1 LGVAVA
7 TIGRDEIHR
16 KIESGESLVVVDAL
30 PPMSYAHS
38 HLPGAINLPPE
49 RVDASAAKRIPDK
62 DVEIVVYCANPEC
75 ESSVDTARRLLALG
89 FTNVRHYPGG
99 KDEWRSLGLPLER
112 AGKPF
117 VA

>member
-1 LGVAVA
+1 MALS
-7 TIGRDEIHR
+7 TISCDELRR
-16 KIESGESLVVVDAL
+16 KIESGEPLVIVDAL

-38 HLPGAINLPPE
+38 HLPDAINLPPE
-49 RVDASAAKRIPDK
+49 RVDAKRIPDK
-62 DVEIVVYCANPEC
+62 DSEIVVYCANPEC
-75 ESSVDTARRLLALG
+75 ESSIDTARRLLALG

>member
-1 LGVAVA
+1 MALP
-7 TIGRDEIHR
+7 TIDCDELSR
-16 KIESGESLVVVDAL
+16 KIEGGGPLVVVDAL

-49 RVDASAAKRIPDK
+49 RVDESAAKRIPARNA
-62 DVEIVVYCANPEC
+62 EIVVYCANPEC
-75 ESSVDTARRLLALG
+75 ESSIDTARKLLALG

-99 KDEWRSLGLPLER
+99 KDEWRTLGLPLER